1 MVSIDQRT
9 LPIVGTIKIGTN
21 AFNDVASFI
30 TWCMENEVLFGGDYL
45 ILDNSRIHTS
55 DEGFP
60 ELVQALN
67 KKEVEVKLLPKY
79 SPELNPIEFIFAFVK
94 HILRYWFVANVPLNE
109 QIVAAFGLVKR
120 SFVFKCY
127 RHCLNPNRQSVS
139 NSKIGNF

>member
-9 LPIVGTIKIGTN
+9 QPIVGTIKIGTN
-21 AFNDVASFI
+21 TFNDVASFI
-30 TWCMENEVLFGGDYL
+30 TWCSDNGVLFAGDYL
-45 ILDNSRIHTS
+45 ILDNSHIHTS

-94 HILRYWFVANVPLNE
+94 HIL
-109 QIVAAFGLVKR
+109 
-120 SFVFKCY
+120 
-127 RHCLNPNRQSVS
+127 
-139 NSKIGNF
+139 

>member
-9 LPIVGTIKIGTN
+9 LPVVGTIKIGTN
-21 AFNDVASFI
+21 NFADVASFI
-30 TWCMENEVLFGGDYL
+30 HWCFDNQVLYPGDYL

-60 ELVQALN
+60 ELIQMLN
-67 KKEVEVKLLPKY
+67 KNEVEVKLLPKY

-94 HILRYWFVANVPLNE
+94 HILRYWFVANVPLHE

-120 SFVFKCY
+120 SFVFSCY
-127 RHCLNPNRQSVS
+127 KHCLNPNSQSVS
-139 NSKIGNF
+139 T